1 MSRLRSGLKLLSA
14 DLPLWILGLL
24 FIVSGVVLAGA
35 GLNLALADLRWSN
48 ANTTTGRVMIT
59 EWKRAGDESRL
70 NVVYGY
76 KDERGVIYHNTA
88 VLARKLGK
96 INLEPAAPVV
106 VLFRPED
113 HSQSRMQLELG
124 AREWIPILAIGPVE
138 IVCGAIF
145 LTVAIKRLLERL
157 VKPAGAKT
165 EEASVAAGTEAA
177 SGDRSV

>member
-1 MSRLRSGLKLLSA
+1 MSRLRSGLKLVSS
-14 DLPLWILGLL
+14 DLPLWILGML
-24 FIVSGVVLAGA
+24 FVVSGIVLAGA
-35 GLNLALADLRWSN
+35 GLNLALVEFRWSN
-48 ANTTTGRVMIT
+48 ASTTTGRVMIT

-124 AREWIPILAIGPVE
+124 AHEWIPILAIGPVE

-145 LTVAIKRLLERL
+145 LTVAIKRLLSRL
-157 VKPAGAKT
+157 TEGAAKDATRVAGSEVTPGNESA
-165 EEASVAAGTEAA
+165 
-177 SGDRSV
+177 